1 MGPPIN
7 GPPGPPGRAQYERRL
22 MFTEVKKSMQWGEE
36 TLTLETGKVA
46 RQADGSVIATLGETS
61 VMANVTFARKQKP
74 GQDFFP
80 LTVHYQEKYYAAG
93 KVPGGF
99 FKREARPTEK
109 ETLTAR
115 LIDRPIRP
123 LFVPGFK
130 NEVLV
135 MCTVLSHDMVN
146 DPDMVA
152 MIAASAALTISG
164 APFRG
169 PIAACRVGFVD
180 GDYVLNPEI
189 DDMHNLRSNPEQRLD
204 LVVAGTKDA
213 VMMVESEA
221 YELTEDEMLGAVTF
235 AHEQIQPVIDL
246 IIDLAEE
253 AAKEPFDFTPDDYS
267 ELSAAVKAAGEDKMR
282 AAYAITDKQERT
294 SAVAQAKD
302 DIIASLTEEQQ
313 EDSNLGSALKKL
325 ESSVLRGDV
334 VKNGRRIDGR
344 ALDEIRPI
352 VSEVGILP
360 RTHGSALFTR
370 GETQGLVVTTLGT
383 GDDEQMIDS
392 LTGMY
397 KTNFMLHY
405 NFPPYSVGEVGRVG
419 SPGRRE
425 IGHGKLA
432 WRALQAVLPAATDFP
447 YTIRIVSEITE
458 SNGSSSMA
466 SVCGGSLS
474 MMDAGVPLKSAVAGV
489 AMGLVMEDDGSY
501 AVLSDILGDEDH
513 LGDMDFKVA
522 GTEAGITS
530 LQMDIKIAGIT
541 PEIMKKALEQAKA
554 GRLHILGEMSK
565 ALTGA
570 GSFSVHAPKI
580 ETMQIATDKIREV
593 IGSGGKVIR
602 EIVEVSGAKVDINDD
617 GVIKIASNDADKI
630 KKAYDMIWSI
640 VAEPEEGK
648 IYKGTVVKLVD
659 FGAFVNF
666 FGKKDGLVHVSQ
678 IENRRLN
685 HPSDVLKEGQDVWV
699 KLLGFDDRGKVRLS
713 MKMVDQATGTEMAEE
728 ASEG

>member
-1 MGPPIN
+1 
-7 GPPGPPGRAQYERRL
+7 
-22 MFTEVKKSMQWGEE
+22 MFNVTTKSMEWGEE

-61 VMANVTFARKQKP
+61 VMANVTFAKSPKP

-135 MCTVLSHDMVN
+135 MCTVLSHDLVN

-164 APFRG
+164 APFMG
-169 PIAACRVGFVD
+169 PIAGCRVGFED
-180 GDYVLNPEI
+180 GDYILNPTV
-189 DDMHNLRSNPEQRLD
+189 DDMQDLRLNPEQRLD

-221 YELTEDEMLGAVTF
+221 YELSEAEMLGAVKF

-246 IIDLAEE
+246 IIALAEDS
-253 AAKEPFDFTPDDYS
+253 AKEPFDYRPADYS
-267 ELSAAVKAAGEDKMR
+267 ELYGVVKAAGEDKIR

-294 SAVAQAKD
+294 TALSDAKAA
-302 DIIASLTEEQQ
+302 IKEGLSEEQLG
-313 EDSNLGSALKKL
+313 DANLGSAMKKL
-325 ESSVLRGDV
+325 EASILRGDV
-334 VKNGRRIDGR
+334 VKTGKRIDGR
-344 ALDEIRPI
+344 ATDEVRDI
-352 VSEVGILP
+352 VSETGLLP

-383 GDDEQMIDS
+383 GDDEQFIDA
-392 LTGMY
+392 LHG
-397 KTNFMLHY
+397 NFKSNFLLHY
-405 NFPPYSVGEVGRVG
+405 NFPPYSVGEAGRVG
-419 SPGRRE
+419 PPGRRE

-432 WRALQAVLPAATDFP
+432 WRALQAVLPASTDFP
-447 YTIRIVSEITE
+447 YTIRLVSEITE

-474 MMDAGVPLKSAVAGV
+474 MMDAGVPLKTAVAGV
-489 AMGLVMEDDGSY
+489 AMGLILEDDGSY
-501 AVLSDILGDEDH
+501 AILTDILGDEDH

-522 GTEAGITS
+522 GTENGITS
-530 LQMDIKIAGIT
+530 LQMDIKVAGIT
-541 PEIMKKALEQAKA
+541 PEIMEKALAQAKD
-554 GRLHILGEMSK
+554 GRMHILGEMSK
-565 ALTGA
+565 AITGA
-570 GSFSVHAPKI
+570 GDFSVHALRI
-580 ETMQIATDKIREV
+580 ETMTVPTDKIREV

-617 GVIKIASNDADKI
+617 GVIKIASPNNESI
-630 KKAYDMIWSI
+630 QKAYDMIHSI
-640 VAEPEEGK
+640 VAEPEVGHV
-648 IYKGTVVKLVD
+648 YTGTVVKIVD

-666 FGKKDGLVHVSQ
+666 FGKRDGLVHVSQ

-685 HPSDVLKEGQDVWV
+685 HPSDVLKEGQEVKV

-713 MKMVDQATGTEMAEE
+713 MKIVDQETGEEVTKEE
-728 ASEG
+728 AES

>member
-1 MGPPIN
+1 
-7 GPPGPPGRAQYERRL
+7 
-22 MFTEVKKSMQWGEE
+22 MFNVTKKSMQWGEE

-135 MCTVLSHDMVN
+135 MCTVLSHDLVN

-152 MIAASAALTISG
+152 MIAASAALTLSG
-164 APFRG
+164 APFMG
-169 PIAACRVGFVD
+169 PIACARVGYE
-180 GDYVLNPEI
+180 GGEYVLNPTV
-189 DDMHNLRSNPEQRLD
+189 DDMQDLRLNPEQRLD

-221 YELTEDEMLGAVTF
+221 YELSEAEMLGAVKF
-235 AHEQIQPVIDL
+235 AHDAFQPVIDL
-246 IIDLAEE
+246 IVSLAEE
-253 AAKEPFDFTPDDYS
+253 AAKEPFDFEAPDYADLY
-267 ELSAAVKAAGEDKMR
+267 AAVKAAGETEMR
-282 AAYAITDKQERT
+282 AAFAISDKQERT
-294 SAVAQAKD
+294 SAVAAARDTIK
-302 DIIASLTEEQQ
+302 AALSEEQL
-313 EDSNLGSALKKL
+313 DDANLGSAMKKL
-325 ESSVLRGDV
+325 EAGILRGDV
-334 VKNGRRIDGR
+334 VKTGKRIDGR
-344 ALDEIRPI
+344 ATDEIRDI
-352 VSEVGILP
+352 VSETGLLP

-383 GDDEQMIDS
+383 GDDEQFIDA
-392 LTGMY
+392 LHG
-397 KTNFMLHY
+397 NFKSNFLLHY
-405 NFPPYSVGEVGRVG
+405 NFPPYSVGEVGRVSG
-419 SPGRRE
+419 PGRRE

-447 YTIRIVSEITE
+447 YTIRVVSEITE

-474 MMDAGVPLKSAVAGV
+474 MMDAGVPLKAPVAGV
-489 AMGLVMEDDGSY
+489 AMGLILEDDGSY
-501 AVLSDILGDEDH
+501 AILSDILGDEDH

-541 PEIMKKALEQAKA
+541 PEIMEKALDQAKA
-554 GRLHILGEMSK
+554 GRIHILGEMNK
-565 ALTGA
+565 ALSGA
-570 GSFSVHAPKI
+570 ADFSIHAPRI
-580 ETMQIATDKIREV
+580 ETMQIPTDKIREV

-602 EIVEVSGAKVDINDD
+602 EIVEVSGAKVDINDE
-617 GVIKIASNDADKI
+617 GIIKIASPNGDSI
-630 KKAYDMIWSI
+630 KKAYDMIYSI

-648 IYKGTVVKLVD
+648 VYTGKVVKIVD

-666 FGKKDGLVHVSQ
+666 FGKRDGLVHVSQ

-685 HPSDVLKEGQDVWV
+685 HPSDVLKEGQEVKV

-713 MKMVDQATGTEMAEE
+713 MKMIDQETGDEMAPE
-728 ASEG
+728 AKAD

>member
-1 MGPPIN
+1 
-7 GPPGPPGRAQYERRL
+7 
-22 MFTEVKKSMQWGEE
+22 MFNVTTKSMQWGEE

-61 VMANVTFARKQKP
+61 VMANVTYARQQKP

-135 MCTVLSHDMVN
+135 MCTVLSHDLVN

-152 MIAASAALTISG
+152 MIAASAALTLSG
-164 APFRG
+164 APFMG
-169 PIAACRVGFVD
+169 PIAGCRVGYED
-180 GDYVLNPEI
+180 GDYILNPTV
-189 DDMHNLRSNPEQRLD
+189 DDMQDLRLNPDQRLD

-221 YELTEDEMLGAVTF
+221 YELTEEEMLGAVKF

-246 IIDLAEE
+246 IIDLAED
-253 AAKEPFDFTPDDYS
+253 AAKEPFDFQPVDYS
-267 ELSAAVKAAGEDKMR
+267 ELYEAVKSAGEDEMR
-282 AAYAITDKQERT
+282 KAFSIVDKQERT
-294 SAVAQAKD
+294 AAVAAARESIKEKLTDEQLD
-302 DIIASLTEEQQ
+302 DA
-313 EDSNLGSALKKL
+313 NLGSAMKKL
-325 ESSVLRGDV
+325 EASILRGDV
-334 VKNGRRIDGR
+334 VKTGKRIDGR
-344 ALDEIRPI
+344 KTDEIRDI
-352 VSEVGILP
+352 VAETGILP

-383 GDDEQMIDS
+383 GDDEQFIDA
-392 LTGMY
+392 LHG
-397 KTNFMLHY
+397 NFKSNFLLHY

-419 SPGRRE
+419 PPGRRE
-425 IGHGKLA
+425 VGHGKLA

-447 YTIRIVSEITE
+447 YTIRVVSEITE

-474 MMDAGVPLKSAVAGV
+474 MMDAGVPLKNPVAGV
-489 AMGLVMEDDGSY
+489 AMGLILEDDGSY
-501 AVLSDILGDEDH
+501 AILSDILGDEDH

-522 GTEAGITS
+522 GTENGITS
-530 LQMDIKIAGIT
+530 LQMDIKVAGIT
-541 PEIMKKALEQAKA
+541 PEIMEKALAQAKD
-554 GRLHILGEMSK
+554 GRIHILGEMNK
-565 ALTGA
+565 ALSGA
-570 GSFSVHAPKI
+570 AEFSIHAPRI
-580 ETMQIATDKIREV
+580 ETMQVPTDKIREV

-617 GVIKIASNDADKI
+617 GIIKIASPNGEAI
-630 KKAYDMIWSI
+630 KKAYDMIHSI
-640 VAEPEEGK
+640 VAEPEEGAV
-648 IYKGTVVKLVD
+648 YTGTVVKIVD

-666 FGKKDGLVHVSQ
+666 FGKRDGLVHVSQ

-685 HPSDVLKEGQDVWV
+685 HPSDVLKEGQEVKV

-713 MKMVDQATGTEMAEE
+713 MKVVDQETGEEIKKEE
-728 ASEG
+728 AAEG

>member
-1 MGPPIN
+1 
-7 GPPGPPGRAQYERRL
+7 
-22 MFTEVKKSMQWGEE
+22 MFIETKKSMQWGEE
-36 TLTLETGKVA
+36 TLSLETGKVA
-46 RQADGSVIATLGETS
+46 LQADGTVIATLGETS
-61 VMANVTFARKQKP
+61 VMANVTFAKHQKP

-80 LTVHYQEKYYAAG
+80 LTVHYNEKYYAAG
-93 KVPGGF
+93 KIPGGF

-109 ETLTAR
+109 ETLTSR

-135 MCTVLSHDMVN
+135 ICTVLSHDLVN

-164 APFRG
+164 APFMG
-169 PIAACRVGFVD
+169 PIAAARVGFVD
-180 GDYVLNPEI
+180 GAYILNPTI
-189 DDMHNLRSNPEQRLD
+189 DEMHNLRLDPEQRLD

-221 YELTEDEMLGAVTF
+221 YELTEDEMLGAVAF

-246 IIDLAEE
+246 IVDLAEDC
-253 AAKEPFDFTPDDYS
+253 AKEPFNFQAPDYS
-267 ELSAAVKAAGEDKMR
+267 DLFTAVSAAGKDAMQ

-294 SAVAQAKD
+294 TAVSDAKES
-302 DIIASLTEEQQ
+302 IKGSLAEEQLSD
-313 EDSNLGSALKKL
+313 ENLGSAMKKL
-325 ESSVLRGDV
+325 ESQVLRGDV
-334 VKNGRRIDGR
+334 VKNGKRIDGR
-344 ALDEIRPI
+344 ALDTVREINC
-352 VSEVGILP
+352 ETGLLP

-383 GDDEQMIDS
+383 GDDEQMIDA
-392 LTGMY
+392 LNGMY
-397 KTNFMLHY
+397 KSNFLLHY
-405 NFPPYSVGEVGRVG
+405 NFPPYSVGEVGRFG
-419 SPGRRE
+419 PPGRRE

-447 YTIRIVSEITE
+447 YTIRLVSEITE

-474 MMDAGVPLKSAVAGV
+474 MMDAGVPLKAPVAGV
-489 AMGLVMEDDGSY
+489 AMGLVLEEDGDY
-501 AVLSDILGDEDH
+501 AILTDILGDEDH

-530 LQMDIKIAGIT
+530 LQMDIKVAGIT
-541 PEIMKKALEQAKA
+541 QDIMKKALAQAKA

-565 ALTGA
+565 SITGA
-570 GSFSVHAPKI
+570 QEFSIHAPRI
-580 ETMQIATDKIREV
+580 ETMNVPTDKIREV

-602 EIVEVSGAKVDINDD
+602 EIVELSGAKVDINDE
-617 GVIKIASNDADKI
+617 GVIKIASPNGDSI
-630 KKAYDMIWSI
+630 KKAYDMIHAI
-640 VAEPEEGK
+640 VAEPEANA
-648 IYKGTVVKLVD
+648 IYKGTVVKVVD

-678 IENRRLN
+678 IENRRIN
-685 HPSDVLKEGQDVWV
+685 HPSDVLKEGQEVWV
-699 KLLGFDDRGKVRLS
+699 KLLGFDDRGKVRLA
-713 MKMVDQATGTEMAEE
+713 MKMVNQETGEE
-728 ASEG
+728 LAPEEKES

>member
-1 MGPPIN
+1 
-7 GPPGPPGRAQYERRL
+7 
-22 MFTEVKKSMQWGEE
+22 MFNVTTKSMQWGEE

-61 VMANVTFARKQKP
+61 VMANVTFAKKAKE

-135 MCTVLSHDMVN
+135 MCTVLSHDLVN

-164 APFRG
+164 APFMG
-169 PIAACRVGFVD
+169 PIAGCRVGYSD
-180 GDYVLNPEI
+180 GEYILNPEI
-189 DDMHNLRSNPEQRLD
+189 DDMHKLKDNPDQRLD

-221 YELTEDEMLGAVTF
+221 YELTEEEMLGAVKF
-235 AHEQIQPVIDL
+235 AHEQIQPVVDL
-246 IIDLAEE
+246 IISLAE
-253 AAKEPFDFTPDDYS
+253 ACAKEPFDFQPADYS
-267 ELSAAVKAAGEDKMR
+267 DLYAAVKAAGEDKIR

-294 SAVAQAKD
+294 TAVADAKAA
-302 DIIASLTEEQQ
+302 IKGALSEEQLAD
-313 EDSNLGSALKKL
+313 ENLGTALKKL
-325 ESSVLRGDV
+325 EASVLRGDV
-334 VKNGRRIDGR
+334 VKTGKRIDGR
-344 ALDEIRPI
+344 ALDTVRPI
-352 VSEVGILP
+352 VCETGLLP

-392 LTGMY
+392 LQGMY
-397 KTNFMLHY
+397 KSNFLLHY
-405 NFPPYSVGEVGRVG
+405 NFPPYSVGEAGRVG
-419 SPGRRE
+419 PPGRRE

-447 YTIRIVSEITE
+447 YTIRVVSEITE

-489 AMGLVMEDDGSY
+489 AMGLILEEDGSY
-501 AVLSDILGDEDH
+501 AVLTDILGDEDH

-522 GTEAGITS
+522 GTENGITS
-530 LQMDIKIAGIT
+530 LQMDIKVAGIT
-541 PEIMKKALEQAKA
+541 QEIMEKALAQAKA
-554 GRLHILGEMSK
+554 GRMHILSEMGK

-570 GSFSVHAPKI
+570 QEFSVHAPRI
-580 ETMQIATDKIREV
+580 ETMQIPTDKIREV

-602 EIVEVSGAKVDINDD
+602 EIVEVSGAKVDINDE
-617 GVIKIASNDADKI
+617 GIIKIASANGDAI

-640 VAEPEEGK
+640 VAEPEEGQVYDGK
-648 IYKGTVVKLVD
+648 VVKIVD

-666 FGKKDGLVHVSQ
+666 FGKRDGLVHVSQ

-685 HPSDVLKEGQDVWV
+685 HPSDVLKEGQDVKV

-713 MKMVDQATGTEMAEE
+713 MKVVNQETGEEMSAEQQKE
-728 ASEG
+728 AAAEG